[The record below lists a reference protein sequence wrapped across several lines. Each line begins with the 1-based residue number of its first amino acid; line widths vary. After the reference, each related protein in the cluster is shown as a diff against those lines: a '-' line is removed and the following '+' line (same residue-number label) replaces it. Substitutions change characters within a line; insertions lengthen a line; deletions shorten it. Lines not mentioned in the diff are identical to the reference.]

1 MQVNLQMHQI
11 QEHFILQR
19 LKYQKIESAADYLQT
34 FIIIN
39 EAKPYLP
46 IKL

>member
-1 MQVNLQMHQI
+1 MYQI

-19 LKYQKIESAADYLQT
+19 LKYQRIESAADYFQTT

>member
-1 MQVNLQMHQI
+1 MYQI
-11 QEHFILQR
+11 QERFILQR
-19 LKYQKIESAADYLQT
+19 LKYQRIEFAADYFQT